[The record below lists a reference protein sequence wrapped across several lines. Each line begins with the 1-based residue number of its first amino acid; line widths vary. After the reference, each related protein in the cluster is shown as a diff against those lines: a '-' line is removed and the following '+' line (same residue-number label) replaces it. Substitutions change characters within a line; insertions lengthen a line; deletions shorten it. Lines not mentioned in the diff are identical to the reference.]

1 MSINWLGGITMIIRE
16 ATLADALS
24 IAKVHI
30 DTWRTTYKGIV
41 SDEYLNGLTYDK
53 KEKIWQN
60 IIDDAMKDEKHIFV
74 AEDEEVGVIG
84 FTSCGPEREG
94 EDLYKGEIYAIYI
107 IKEFQNRGIGKLL
120 FNRVVEK
127 INELKIHSMI
137 IWALEDN
144 HSACNF
150 YKSNGGKKVKEKCIK
165 IGDGTFKEIAYEWL
179 NINTLI

>member
-1 MSINWLGGITMIIRE
+1 MGIYRGGITMIIRE

-30 DTWRTTYKGIV
+30 DTWRTTYNGIV
-41 SDEYLNGLTYDK
+41 SNEYLNGLTYDK
-53 KEKIWQN
+53 KEKVWQN
-60 IIDDAMKDEKHIFV
+60 IINDAMKDEKHIFI

-94 EDLYKGEIYAIYI
+94 ENLYKGELYAIYI
-107 IKEFQNRGIGKLL
+107 IKEFQNHGIDKLL

-127 INELKIHSMI
+127 LNEIGIHSMI
-137 IWALEDN
+137 IWALEGN
-144 HSACNF
+144 YSACNF
-150 YKSNGGKKVKEKCIK
+150 YKSNGGKMVKEKGIK
-165 IGDGTFKEIAYEWL
+165 IGDDVFKEVAYGWL